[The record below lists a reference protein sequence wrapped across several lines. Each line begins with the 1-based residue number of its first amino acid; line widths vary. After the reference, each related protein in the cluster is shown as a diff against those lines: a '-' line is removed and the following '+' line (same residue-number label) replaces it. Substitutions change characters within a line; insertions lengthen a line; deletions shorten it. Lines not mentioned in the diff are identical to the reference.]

1 MKCVVLSAA
10 ALLRME
16 RLAMTPHLALR
27 QLSAT
32 CSNDAEPAYAM
43 LSFANAAKKLY
54 EATH

>member
-1 MKCVVLSAA
+1 
-10 ALLRME
+10 
-16 RLAMTPHLALR
+16 MTPHLALR